1 MNLKQMFFMLAFFV
15 CGAGRAFLGA
25 HSVQSSALHA
35 DDLAIALSEK
45 PEYGELFDL
54 FVDIQVALA
63 GHEPIKVL
71 RPKVYGL
78 IKRIEF
84 VQKYT
89 QDSLLSD
96 VLAWCYAQKG
106 CGKRKLAAWHKALI
120 AYGGLFVA
128 TCVAS
133 VIACAVLDLLERR
146 RLRQLPWALRQ
157 QYPVVDG
164 DGAPGAGVVEAW
176 HQGLRQLDVQIAERR
191 ATRMRH
197 EEEVAALDGRLGPL
211 HAVGAFGVN
220 ARLAQGQAAMRGPA
234 AAIPSRQYNPQSLDA
249 CNIADKPDSIDTQCS
264 ICMEEFTSGESCC
277 MDINKTHAY
286 HQSCLCLWLTSSS
299 SSCPVCRA
307 QGFNHYLRFTY

>member
-1 MNLKQMFFMLAFFV
+1 MNLKKMFFMLAFFV

-25 HSVQSSALHA
+25 HFVQSSALHA

-96 VLAWCYAQKG
+96 VRAWCYAQKG

-120 AYGGLFVA
+120 AYGGLLVA

-146 RLRQLPWALRQ
+146 RLRQLPWASPQ

-164 DGAPGAGVVEAW
+164 DGAPGAGVVGAW
-176 HQGLRQLDVQIAERR
+176 HQELRQL
-191 ATRMRH
+191 
-197 EEEVAALDGRLGPL
+197 
-211 HAVGAFGVN
+211 N
-220 ARLAQGQAAMRGPA
+220 ARLAQWQPAMRGPA

-249 CNIADKPDSIDTQCS
+249 CNAVDKPDSIGTQCP
-264 ICMEEFTSGESCC
+264 ICLGDFASGESCC

-286 HQSCLCLWLTSSS
+286 HQSCLRLWLTNSS
-299 SSCPVCRA
+299 SSCPICRA
-307 QGFNHYLRFTY
+307 QGFNHYLRFEY